1 VATAHETNA
10 SNTYGSWGENY
21 GMLEKVPRINKWEW
35 FSGWLPCTVRASI
48 IDTSQLATRQYN
60 SEHVQ

>member
-35 FSGWLPCTVRASI
+35 FSGWLPCKAGHSATV
-48 IDTSQLATRQYN
+48 LL
-60 SEHVQ
+60 VF